1 MRVNFPGII
10 KPPMPEPNFS
20 PYHRPRTLNQTS
32 QKDTFHCVWMLSGQ
46 LVPFIQS
53 RALRLT
59 VHGRHHARTVE
70 NRRGEQQYA
79 AGMARP
85 NARL

>member
-1 MRVNFPGII
+1 MCDDFPGKI
-10 KPPMPEPNFS
+10 KAQMTEPNFS
-20 PYHRPRTLNQTS
+20 PCHRPPTINQAS
-32 QKDTFHCVWMLSGQ
+32 QKDTVRCVWTLPSE

-59 VHGRHHARTVE
+59 GHHAGTVE

-79 AGMARP
+79 AGLAQP